1 MSSKSY
7 SKPFVWVLLVLL
19 ILGLAGFGVT
29 SLQGSLRTVG
39 SVGEA
44 DIRVSNYFTALQNEI
59 RAEESARGERISF
72 AEARAL
78 GIQDRVL
85 AQLVNQAAL
94 DHETIEMGLSIGDA
108 NLRDQI
114 VGIRQFTGIDG
125 EFDREAYSFALD
137 RIGMTEREFEDDMR
151 LETARSFL
159 QASVLAGISLP
170 ASYTDAMQTYLGER
184 RAIEW
189 AMLEEGDLEIGLP
202 VASDADL
209 SAFHTENADAY
220 TRPAAKD
227 ITYAWITPA
236 AILDSV
242 EVPEDALREAYDE
255 RREEFRQPERR
266 LVERLV
272 MPDEAAATEALA
284 QLDAEET
291 TFEAL
296 VDARGLELAD
306 VDLGDVTAGDLGDG
320 ADIVFGADVGD
331 VVGPVQ
337 TSLGPALFRVNA
349 ELAAQDTTFDE
360 AQPFLR
366 ELLAADRARRVID
379 AMVETVDDL
388 LAGGATLEEL
398 VDETDMELG
407 EIVWHPGVTE
417 DIAAYEDFRTRAAA
431 LTEADFPEVETL
443 DDGGIF
449 AIRLDA
455 DLEPELRPLDEVRAQ
470 VEDAWRAQQIERLLA
485 DLAAPLADRLATG
498 ESFEE
503 TGLTVAG
510 TEEITRRGFI
520 ADAPARFI
528 ETVFEMQENEVR
540 VIEGGGRVFLL
551 RLNSIAP
558 PDPEDGDL
566 SEIETLIRNQAAA
579 GFAQDL
585 LVTLV
590 SDIRARAELRL
601 DDGALNAVH
610 SNFQ

>member
-7 SKPFVWVLLVLL
+7 SKPFVWILLLLL

-44 DIRVSNYFTALQNEI
+44 DIRVSNYFTSLQNEI

-94 DHETIEMGLSIGDA
+94 DHETIEMGLSVGDA

-114 VGIRQFTGIDG
+114 LGIRQFAGIDG

-170 ASYTDAMQTYLGER
+170 ESYTDTLRTYLGEQR
-184 RAIEW
+184 SIEW
-189 AMLEEGDLEIGLP
+189 AMLDENDLEVGIP
-202 VASDADL
+202 VASEAEL

-220 TRPAAKD
+220 TRPASKA
-227 ITYAWITPA
+227 ITYAWITPTS
-236 AILDSV
+236 ILDTV
-242 EVPEDALREAYDE
+242 EVPEDALRIAYEE

-272 MPDEAAATEALA
+272 MPDNAVAIEALEQIEA
-284 QLDAEET
+284 GEA
-291 TFEAL
+291 TFESL
-296 VDARGLELAD
+296 VDSRGLDLAD
-306 VDLGDVTAGDLGDG
+306 VDLGDITAEDLGNG
-320 ADIVFGADVGD
+320 ADTVFGAEVGS
-331 VVGPVQ
+331 VVGPVE
-337 TSLGPALFRVNA
+337 TSVGPALFRVNA
-349 ELAAQDTTFDE
+349 ELAAQDTTFEE

-366 ELLAADRARRVID
+366 DMLAADRARRVID

-398 VDETDMELG
+398 ASETDMQLG
-407 EIVWHPGVTE
+407 EIIWHPGVTD
-417 DIAAYEDFRTRAAA
+417 DIAAYEDFRARAAT
-431 LTEADFPEVETL
+431 LTADEFPEVETL

-449 AIRLDA
+449 AMRLDA
-455 DLEPELRPLDEVRAQ
+455 DLGPELRPLEEVRPA
-470 VEDAWRAQQIERLLA
+470 VEDAWRAQQVEQLLA
-485 DLAAPLADRLATG
+485 DRAEPLAARLGAG
-498 ESFEE
+498 ESFEDV
-503 TGLTVAG
+503 GLTVAG

-520 ADAPARFI
+520 ADAPASFL
-528 ETVFEMQENEVR
+528 EAVFEMEEGDVR

-551 RLNSIAP
+551 RLNAISP
-558 PDPEDGDL
+558 PDPDDSEL
-566 SEIETLIRNQAAA
+566 AEIETLVRNQAAA
-579 GFAQDL
+579 GLAQDL
-585 LVTLV
+585 LITLV
-590 SDIRARAELRL
+590 TDIRSRAELRL

>member
-349 ELAAQDTTFDE
+349 ELAAQDTTFEE

-366 ELLAADRARRVID
+366 DLLAADRARRVID

-398 VDETDMELG
+398 VDETDME
-407 EIVWHPGVTE
+407 
-417 DIAAYEDFRTRAAA
+417 
-431 LTEADFPEVETL
+431 
-443 DDGGIF
+443 
-449 AIRLDA
+449 
-455 DLEPELRPLDEVRAQ
+455 
-470 VEDAWRAQQIERLLA
+470 
-485 DLAAPLADRLATG
+485 
-498 ESFEE
+498 
-503 TGLTVAG
+503 
-510 TEEITRRGFI
+510 
-520 ADAPARFI
+520 
-528 ETVFEMQENEVR
+528 
-540 VIEGGGRVFLL
+540 
-551 RLNSIAP
+551 
-558 PDPEDGDL
+558 
-566 SEIETLIRNQAAA
+566 
-579 GFAQDL
+579 
-585 LVTLV
+585 
-590 SDIRARAELRL
+590 
-601 DDGALNAVH
+601 
-610 SNFQ
+610 

>member
-7 SKPFVWVLLVLL
+7 SKPFVWILLFLL

-44 DIRVSNYFTALQNEI
+44 DIRVTNYFNALQNEI

-78 GIQDRVL
+78 GLQDRVL
-85 AQLVNQAAL
+85 AQLVSQAAL
-94 DHETIEMGLSIGDA
+94 DHETLTMPLSIGDA
-108 NLRDQI
+108 NLADQI
-114 VGIRQFTGIDG
+114 LGIRQFTGVDG
-125 EFDREAYSFALD
+125 AFDREAYRFALD
-137 RIGMTEREFEDDMR
+137 RVGMTEREFEEDMR

-159 QASVLAGISLP
+159 QASVLAGITLP
-170 ASYTDAMQTYLGER
+170 ASYIDTMRTYLGER

-189 AMLEEGDLEIGLP
+189 ARLTESDLQLGLP
-202 VASDADL
+202 VATEADL
-209 SAFHTENADAY
+209 AAFHSENAARY
-220 TRPAAKD
+220 TRPAAKS

-242 EVPEDALREAYDE
+242 EVPEDALRTAYDE

-272 MPDEAAATEALA
+272 MPDAAAATDGLA
-284 QLDAEET
+284 QIEAGET
-291 TFEAL
+291 SFEAL
-296 VDARGLELAD
+296 VEARGLDLAD
-306 VDLGDVTAGDLGDG
+306 IDLGDVTEADLGDG
-320 ADIVFGADVGD
+320 AATVFDAEVGA
-331 VVGPVQ
+331 VVGPVE
-337 TSLGPALFRVNA
+337 TPLGPALFRVNA
-349 ELAAQDTTFDE
+349 ELAAQETSFEE

-366 ELLAADRARRVID
+366 DLLAADRARRVID

-407 EIVWHPGVTE
+407 EIVWHPGVTD
-417 DIAAYEDFRTRAAA
+417 DIAAYEDFRARAAT
-431 LTEADFPEVETL
+431 LTRDDFPQVETL
-443 DDGGIF
+443 EDGGIF
-449 AIRLDA
+449 AMRLDA
-455 DLEPELRPLDEVRAQ
+455 DLGPELRPLAEVRAA

-485 DLAAPLADRLATG
+485 DRAAPLADRLRAG
-498 ESFEE
+498 DSFEE
-503 TGLTVAG
+503 VGLTVAG

-520 ADAPARFI
+520 ADAPARLI
-528 ETVFEMQENEVR
+528 EAVFEMAAGDVR
-540 VIEGGGRVFLL
+540 VLEGGGQVFLL
-551 RLNSIAP
+551 RLNGIAP
-558 PDPEDGDL
+558 PDPEDSDL
-566 SEIETLIRNQAAA
+566 AEIENLVRNQAAA

-590 SDIRARAELRL
+590 SDIRSRAELRL
-601 DDGALNAVH
+601 DEGALNAVH
-610 SNFQ
+610 ANFQ